1 VLELYERHEAEY
13 RRRLGV
19 AGLVT
24 IALQA
29 VFLLVLHRMGWNPL
43 DVPERLHLG
52 YPGRNLMQ
60 PELEVLEPNSV
71 QAYFYQ
77 KAREGRARAIEY
89 RILQPI
95 ELTPGPDPVALRDVE
110 TEEQPVPRPD
120 EMTMEEVPDVVM
132 PLTATHRQIS
142 YSEDFQ
148 IIKLV
153 KPTYP
158 EYELSQGIRGRLLVA
173 VWVTPQGDLENEQIL
188 DATTDP
194 PSASSRGFEI
204 ATLEAVRQWKVRPPR
219 QMAGMQGM
227 WLTIPVQFDPKRDD
241 FLDLERLKS
250 R

>member
-1 VLELYERHEAEY
+1 MLELYEKHEAEY
-13 RRRLGV
+13 RRRLAV
-19 AGLVT
+19 ACLVT
-24 IALQA
+24 IALQGTL
-29 VFLLVLHRMGWNPL
+29 LLVLHRVGWNPL
-43 DVPERLHLG
+43 EVPERMHLG
-52 YPGRNLMQ
+52 YPGRNLRQ

-89 RILQPI
+89 RILQPL
-95 ELTPGPDPVALRDVE
+95 ELTPGPDALAIRDVE
-110 TEEQPVPRPD
+110 TEDQPVERPD
-120 EMTMEEVPDVVM
+120 EMTIEDVPDVVM
-132 PLTATHRQIS
+132 PLSATHSEIS

-148 IIKLV
+148 ILKLV

-158 EYELSQGIRGRLLVA
+158 EYELSQGIRARLLIA

-194 PSASSRGFEI
+194 PSASTRGFEI
-204 ATLEAVRQWKVRPPR
+204 ATLDAVRQWKVRPPR
-219 QMAGMQGM
+219 QMAGTQGM